1 MPLPKEMVAE
11 KIPITGPSN
20 HVTLFSNGMGYFQRV
35 YEVLHGEEKKISIP
49 FKKVKD
55 HMRTIPP
62 ECYVKGR

>member
-1 MPLPKEMVAE
+1 MY
-11 KIPITGPSN
+11 G
-20 HVTLFSNGMGYFQRV
+20 TLFSNGMGYFQRV
-35 YEVLHGEEKKISIP
+35 FEVLHGEEKKISIP